1 MFDSL
6 AFPQYFIFP
15 VIFFLFLHHFRKI
28 NSTPWN
34 LPLLGMLASVILN
47 INQLHD
53 KVAQILEKTKGSFM
67 IKGSWV
73 AQYDM
78 FLTSDPANVQ
88 HIMSTNFSKY
98 HKGSEGRKRF
108 DIFGETGLF
117 NSDFDEWKHQRK
129 LARAFI
135 NHQKFQQLMAK
146 IVPEM
151 IERGLIPV
159 LDHVSE
165 EKMLVDFQDL
175 LKRTTFDFACLIATG
190 HNPNSLS
197 VGFPEMGFPDA
208 VDDACEAI
216 LIRHLVPESL
226 WKLQSWLGFGKEKKL
241 ANAWRTIDQFW
252 EKQKSMKQEEI
263 EKGMEAKE
271 DEGIYSLL
279 NCYLSGHEVT
289 GPTPAEKVMR
299 DNITGLIFATEGTT
313 SIALTW
319 FFWLVSKNPFAETKI
334 REELKRNFSQEGFN
348 KPPLVRLNELNKLV
362 YLHAALCETLRLYP
376 PVPFEIRIPL
386 QPDVLPSGHQ
396 VNQNT
401 HVLISAYSMARM
413 TSVWGEDCREFKPER
428 WITEDGRIRHEPPH
442 KFFSFN
448 AGPRICIGK
457 DIAFTLMKATAASI
471 IHNYDVQVV
480 KNHPVTYNLSI
491 GFRMKHGLLA
501 RVSKRSAQ
509 PRHIN

>member
-1 MFDSL
+1 
-6 AFPQYFIFP
+6 
-15 VIFFLFLHHFRKI
+15 
-28 NSTPWN
+28 
-34 LPLLGMLASVILN
+34 
-47 INQLHD
+47 
-53 KVAQILEKTKGSFM
+53 
-67 IKGSWV
+67 
-73 AQYDM
+73 
-78 FLTSDPANVQ
+78 
-88 HIMSTNFSKY
+88 
-98 HKGSEGRKRF
+98 
-108 DIFGETGLF
+108 
-117 NSDFDEWKHQRK
+117 
-129 LARAFI
+129 
-135 NHQKFQQLMAK
+135 
-146 IVPEM
+146 
-151 IERGLIPV
+151 
-159 LDHVSE
+159 
-165 EKMLVDFQDL
+165 
-175 LKRTTFDFACLIATG
+175 
-190 HNPNSLS
+190 
-197 VGFPEMGFPDA
+197 
-208 VDDACEAI
+208 
-216 LIRHLVPESL
+216 
-226 WKLQSWLGFGKEKKL
+226 
-241 ANAWRTIDQFW
+241 
-252 EKQKSMKQEEI
+252 MKQEEI

-319 FFWLVSKNPFAETKI
+319 
-334 REELKRNFSQEGFN
+334 
-348 KPPLVRLNELNKLV
+348 
-362 YLHAALCETLRLYP
+362 LYP

-386 QPDVLPSGHQ
+386 QPDVHPSGHQ

>member
-1 MFDSL
+1 
-6 AFPQYFIFP
+6 
-15 VIFFLFLHHFRKI
+15 
-28 NSTPWN
+28 
-34 LPLLGMLASVILN
+34 MLASVILN

-73 AQYDM
+73 AQYD
-78 FLTSDPANVQ
+78 
-88 HIMSTNFSKY
+88 ITNFSKY

-197 VGFPEMGFPDA
+197 VGFSDA

-501 RVSKRSAQ
+501 RVSKGSAQ

>member
-1 MFDSL
+1 
-6 AFPQYFIFP
+6 
-15 VIFFLFLHHFRKI
+15 
-28 NSTPWN
+28 
-34 LPLLGMLASVILN
+34 
-47 INQLHD
+47 
-53 KVAQILEKTKGSFM
+53 
-67 IKGSWV
+67 
-73 AQYDM
+73 
-78 FLTSDPANVQ
+78 
-88 HIMSTNFSKY
+88 
-98 HKGSEGRKRF
+98 
-108 DIFGETGLF
+108 
-117 NSDFDEWKHQRK
+117 
-129 LARAFI
+129 
-135 NHQKFQQLMAK
+135 
-146 IVPEM
+146 
-151 IERGLIPV
+151 
-159 LDHVSE
+159 
-165 EKMLVDFQDL
+165 
-175 LKRTTFDFACLIATG
+175 
-190 HNPNSLS
+190 
-197 VGFPEMGFPDA
+197 
-208 VDDACEAI
+208 
-216 LIRHLVPESL
+216 
-226 WKLQSWLGFGKEKKL
+226 
-241 ANAWRTIDQFW
+241 
-252 EKQKSMKQEEI
+252 MKQEEI

-348 KPPLVRLNELNKLV
+348 KPP
-362 YLHAALCETLRLYP
+362 
-376 PVPFEIRIPL
+376 IPL